1 MTGCGPQFVQRKE
14 MARRSLKG
22 EMYEC
27 EFNAAVDE
35 AQRTMASLK
44 PEPLN
49 LGKSESSWDAY
60 IAEFARYKEKAS
72 GCVIEEYQSYY
83 ALHVRRHIERAQEYG
98 VDLESN
104 KGRFAYLSFRFY

>member
-1 MTGCGPQFVQRKE
+1 

-22 EMYEC
+22 ELHEC
-27 EFNAAVDE
+27 EFNEAVDQ

-49 LGKSESSWDAY
+49 RGMTESSWHAY
-60 IAEFARYKEKAS
+60 IAEFARYKKRAA
-72 GCVIEEYQSYY
+72 GCEIKEYKSYY
-83 ALHVRRHIERAQEYG
+83 ALHVRRHIEQAQEYG

-104 KGRFAYLSFRFY
+104 KGRFAYLSIEFY